1 MSREEGTD
9 GSKEGIDLAA
19 ALRFVVLL
27 GIVSMFADATYESSR
42 SITGPYLATL
52 GASAAI
58 VGIVAGLSE
67 LADYGLR
74 FLSGYLTDRT
84 RKYWLIAFIGFGLN
98 MAAVPLLAL
107 AVRWEMAAA
116 LILAERTGK
125 AIRNPARDTMLS
137 YATRAF
143 GHGRSFGLQEA
154 LGQVGA
160 VVGPLVVAA
169 LLHFRYSYRFCL
181 SVLVVPAVATLG
193 VLIFARKSFPH
204 PDRFEAR
211 SAGSPSGSWLPPR
224 FWLFLGVVALMASG
238 YVDYPLI
245 AFHFRKSGAIPGS
258 WIPAFYAVAMGTD
271 AVAALAFG
279 HFFDQKGITV
289 LLMACLVSSLAA
301 PLALWGGFSLAML
314 GMALWGVG
322 LGGAESHPQGRYR
335 WYGPVGA
342 TGHGLRSVQRRLRGL
357 LVSGQLADGMAL
369 RALTRGSCRL
379 VGHRRAC
386 GGPADPPR
394 GAHAGSGG
402 RGNRS
407 RLKGDFRELTN
418 QIVYPGGR
426 AEDYWCRFFL

>member
-27 GIVSMFADATYESSR
+27 GFVSMFADATYESSR

-52 GASAAI
+52 GAGAAI

-107 AVRWEMAAA
+107 AVRWELAAA

-160 VVGPLVVAA
+160 VVGPLVVAV

-224 FWLFLGVVALMASG
+224 FWLFLAVVALMASG

-258 WIPAFYAVAMGTD
+258 WIPAFYAVAMATD
-271 AVAALAFG
+271 VVAALAFG
-279 HFFDQKGITV
+279 HFLDQKGITV

-322 LGGAESHPQGRYR
+322 LGAQKAILKAAIVGMVPSERRGTAYGLYNAAYGVSWFLGSSLMGWLYGR
-335 WYGPVGA
+335 
-342 TGHGLRSVQRRLRGL
+342 
-357 LVSGQLADGMAL
+357 
-369 RALTRGSCRL
+369 LTRGSCRL

-394 GAHAGSGG
+394 GRMQVAA
-402 RGNRS
+402 NAAIAQ
-407 RLKGDFRELTN
+407 D
-418 QIVYPGGR
+418 
-426 AEDYWCRFFL
+426 

>member
-27 GIVSMFADATYESSR
+27 GFVSMFADATYESSR

-52 GASAAI
+52 GAGAAI

-160 VVGPLVVAA
+160 VVGPLVVAV

-224 FWLFLGVVALMASG
+224 FWLFLAVVALMASG

-258 WIPAFYAVAMGTD
+258 WIPAFYAVAMATD

-322 LGGAESHPQGRYR
+322 LGAQKAILKAAIVGMVLSERRGTAYGLYNAAYGVSWFLGSSLMGWLYGRSPAALAGLSVTAELAAVP
-335 WYGPVGA
+335 
-342 TGHGLRSVQRRLRGL
+342 LIL
-357 LVSGQLADGMAL
+357 LVVRMQVAADA
-369 RALTRGSCRL
+369 AI
-379 VGHRRAC
+379 AQ
-386 GGPADPPR
+386 D
-394 GAHAGSGG
+394 
-402 RGNRS
+402 
-407 RLKGDFRELTN
+407 
-418 QIVYPGGR
+418 
-426 AEDYWCRFFL
+426 

>member
-27 GIVSMFADATYESSR
+27 GFVSMFADATYESSR

-52 GASAAI
+52 GAGAAI

-107 AVRWEMAAA
+107 AVRWELAAA

-137 YATRAF
+137 HATRAF

-160 VVGPLVVAA
+160 VVGPLVVAV

-224 FWLFLGVVALMASG
+224 FWLFLAVVALMASG

-245 AFHFRKSGAIPGS
+245 AFHFHKSGAIPGS
-258 WIPAFYAVAMGTD
+258 WIPAFYAVAMATD

-279 HFFDQKGITV
+279 HFFDQKEITV

-301 PLALWGGFSLAML
+301 PLALWG
-314 GMALWGVG
+314 VG
-322 LGGAESHPQGRYR
+322 LGAQKAILKAAIVGMVPSERRGTAYGLYNAAYGVSWFLGSSLMGWLYGRSPAALAGLSVTAELEAVP
-335 WYGPVGA
+335 
-342 TGHGLRSVQRRLRGL
+342 LIL
-357 LVSGQLADGMAL
+357 LVARMQVAADA
-369 RALTRGSCRL
+369 AI
-379 VGHRRAC
+379 AQ
-386 GGPADPPR
+386 D
-394 GAHAGSGG
+394 
-402 RGNRS
+402 
-407 RLKGDFRELTN
+407 
-418 QIVYPGGR
+418 
-426 AEDYWCRFFL
+426 